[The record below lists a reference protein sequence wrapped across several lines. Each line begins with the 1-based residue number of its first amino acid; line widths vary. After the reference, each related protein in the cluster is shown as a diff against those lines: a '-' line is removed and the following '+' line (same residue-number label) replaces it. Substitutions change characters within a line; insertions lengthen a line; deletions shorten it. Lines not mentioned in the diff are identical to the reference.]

1 MKIQYTEFAPNPA
14 LRGTTT
20 HLPGHVAQNLIAQG
34 VAIFIPYKHYSEF
47 LSAEHRTGS
56 DPSNAN
62 PTQVTGVEWSCSTL
76 PHDIGRVVIWRKQGG
91 EITRTEKEEQAI
103 QMGVP
108 QEVLTRF
115 RELKLAAQGGINYNE
130 VAHAEQAK
138 RDAEEKGGVW
148 KTIFRN
154 A

>member
-1 MKIQYTEFAPNPA
+1 MQIKYTEFAPNPA
-14 LRGTTT
+14 LRNTIT
-20 HLPGHVAQNLIAQG
+20 HLPPHIAQNLIAQG
-34 VAIFIPYKHYSEF
+34 VAIGIPYKHYSEF

-56 DPSNAN
+56 DPSNVN
-62 PTQVTGVEWSCSTL
+62 PTQISGVEWSCSVL
-76 PHDIGRVVIWRKQGG
+76 PHDIGRVVIWRKSGG
-91 EITRTEKEEQAI
+91 EVARTENEAQAI

-108 QEVLTRF
+108 PSVLTRF